1 MIHISL
7 LNFKYLLSTATG
19 SNQIYTFSENVQ
31 DEAPI
36 KCQGVL
42 ALNSITNLSSTYLSK
57 TLALANQQQI

>member
-1 MIHISL
+1 M
-7 LNFKYLLSTATG
+7 STATG

-42 ALNSITNLSSTYLSK
+42 ALNSITNLSSTYLSE
-57 TLALANQQQI
+57 TLALAIQQQI